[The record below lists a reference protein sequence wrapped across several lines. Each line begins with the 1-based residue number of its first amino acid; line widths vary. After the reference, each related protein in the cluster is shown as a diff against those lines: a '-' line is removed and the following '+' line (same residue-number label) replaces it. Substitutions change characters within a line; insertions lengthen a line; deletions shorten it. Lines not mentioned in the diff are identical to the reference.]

1 MKAETTSTPS
11 TSAFRQALNAWAR
24 SDGVMW
30 IYLFKVLIAAGLTL
44 WLAMRLQLPHP
55 SSAVITVFIVM
66 QPQSGQ
72 VFAKSVYRLLGTVEI
87 GRASCRERV

>member
-1 MKAETTSTPS
+1 MSAGTTAGAPL
-11 TSAFRQALNAWAR
+11 RQALGAWAR
-24 SDGVMW
+24 SDGSLWLYQAKM
-30 IYLFKVLIAAGLTL
+30 LLAASLTL

-72 VFAKSVYRLLGTVEI
+72 V
-87 GRASCRERV
+87 